1 MKIIIKERLQ
11 LRLPLLVGCGQL
23 YLSDSQTAG
32 FFDHKYLWKE
42 SILDFCMKLVIQ
54 ESSISIRRYIENQKA
69 RGSNPIRCSVRVWDP
84 TSLRGSQRPSD
95 RTRYKCSD
103 EHPVG
108 EAAHLTVAQSW
119 SLGSQIA
126 VKDSSS
132 CFIFYF
138 LVFLSNIERGP
149 FSCDFFSFRLFH
161 VDQRL

>member
-23 YLSDSQTAG
+23 YLSASQIAG
-32 FFDHKYLWKE
+32 FFDRKYLRKE

-54 ESSISIRRYIENQKA
+54 ESSISIRHYIENQRLVVQTPSGA
-69 RGSNPIRCSVRVWDP
+69 R
-84 TSLRGSQRPSD
+84 LD

-103 EHPVG
+103 EHLVG

-119 SLGSQIA
+119 PLGSQIA

-132 CFIFYF
+132 CFFFYF

-149 FSCDFFSFRLFH
+149 FSCDLFSFRLFH
-161 VDQRL
+161 VDERL